1 MKVNREEI
9 LHRFEAWL
17 DGVLAA
23 EETPQGI
30 AADLL
35 ASLSAETAADADGQC
50 DLYSMWAAVTGLTQ
64 EVKLQ
69 GRSFKQ
75 LSETLAPLADMAP
88 QLAEMQRQAHVNA
101 RREMLDV
108 LLDLRDR
115 LGRGL
120 EAARASQAKMRDAQ
134 QSNWQVRLLARHSLL
149 RQASEGLAALVEGY
163 RLSLE
168 RLDEVLAQS
177 DVRRIDCQGQPFD
190 PGTMYAVDVEET
202 DHAAEGTVV
211 EVYRAGYEWKGEVH
225 RAAQVKVARRPTSK
239 LPEDDNDE

>member
-1 MKVNREEI
+1 MEREEI
-9 LHRFEAWL
+9 LRRFEAWL
-17 DGVLAA
+17 DRVLAA
-23 EETPQGI
+23 EEAPQGI
-30 AADLL
+30 AAELL
-35 ASLSAETAADADGQC
+35 ASLSAENPPETEGPA
-50 DLYSMWAAVTGLTQ
+50 DLYSMQAAVTGLTQ

-88 QLAEMQRQAHVNA
+88 QLAALQHEAQVSA

-120 EAARASQAKMRDAQ
+120 EAARVSQTKLRDAR
-134 QSNWQVRLLARHSLL
+134 QSNWPARWLARHSSV

-177 DVRRIDCQGQPFD
+177 DVRAIDCQGQPFD
-190 PGTMYAVDVEET
+190 PDTMYAVDVEET
-202 DHAAEGTVV
+202 DRATEGTVV
-211 EVYRAGYEWKGEVH
+211 EVYRTGYEWKGEVH
-225 RAAQVKVARRPTSK
+225 RPAQVKVARKPTSK
-239 LPEDDNDE
+239 PTEDDEDE